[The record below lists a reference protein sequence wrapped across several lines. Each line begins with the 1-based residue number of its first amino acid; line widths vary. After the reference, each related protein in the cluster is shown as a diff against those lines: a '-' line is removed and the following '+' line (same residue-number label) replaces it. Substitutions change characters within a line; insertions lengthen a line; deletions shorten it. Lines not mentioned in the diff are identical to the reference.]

1 MAKKGRFKAD
11 SSGKDELPKAKLTGK
26 ALKRSSRLFGFM
38 GKHRW
43 KFFLGLVF
51 LGLTAATALIFPSLL
66 GKLIGIIGGD
76 TGGAMNMEAASKLSN
91 TFLTADLKTRLLDAA
106 NTVGIQ
112 LIILFS
118 LQAVFSFFRV
128 YMFSQATENMLA
140 SLRQAT
146 FSRLMRMPMGFYSKN
161 QAAELNSRISSDITQ
176 IGDTLTTGVAEFLRQ
191 LIIVVGGMIIIFT
204 ISWEMALKMLAII
217 PPIAIITVVFGRKIR
232 KHSRNVQDKIA
243 ESNIIVGESLQGIAN
258 VKSFTN
264 EGYEIARYEKSNKIV
279 IQEAIKYA
287 ISRGAFFSFIIFCL
301 FGSLM
306 LMVYIGVQMAVKD
319 EMTAGQMMSF
329 LMFTMFIAAS
339 MGGLP
344 EQYAQIQR
352 AVGASERIFEL
363 LDEEIEEVKQN
374 DKRNRNMLRLT
385 GDVAFNNVAFSYP
398 TRKEFTVLR
407 NVSFDAKAG
416 QTIAIVGPSGSGKS
430 TLAQMLL
437 RFYEPDNGSI
447 SFDGKKATAYD
458 LTELRENMAIVPQD
472 VLLFGG
478 SIRENIAYGSPG
490 ATDEEIIAAA
500 RKSNALNFIESFPDK
515 FETKVGDRGI
525 QLSGGQRQRIAIARA
540 VLKDPSILILDEA
553 TSSLDSE
560 SERVVQEALDKL
572 MVGRTSFVIAHRLST
587 IRNADKIVVID
598 KGEVAEVGTHDEL
611 MKKENGVYRALSS
624 LQMNYASESIT
635 EA

>member
-1 MAKKGRFKAD
+1 MAKKGRFRSD
-11 SSGKDELPKAKLTGK
+11 SSSKDEMPKAKITGK
-26 ALKRSSRLFGFM
+26 ALKRSSRLFGYM

-43 KFFLGLVF
+43 KFYFGLVF
-51 LGLTAATALIFPSLL
+51 LGLTAATALIFPGLL
-66 GKLIGIIGGD
+66 GKLMGIIGGD
-76 TGGAMNMEAASKLSN
+76 TGSTLDAAKKLDN
-91 TFLTADLKTRLLDAA
+91 TFLTSDLKAKLLTAA

-112 LIILFS
+112 LIILFAF
-118 LQAVFSFFRV
+118 QAVFSFFRV
-128 YMFSQATENMLA
+128 YLFSQATENMLA

-146 FSRLMRMPMGFYSKN
+146 FSRLMRMAMGFYSKN

-217 PPIAIITVVFGRKIR
+217 PPIAVITVLFGRRIR

-243 ESNIIVGESLQGIAN
+243 DSNIIVGESLQGIAN

-264 EGYEIARYEKSNKIV
+264 EGYEIDRYQKSNAIV
-279 IQEAIKYA
+279 IREAIKYA

-306 LMVYIGVQMAVKD
+306 LMVYIGVQMAVND

-344 EQYAQIQR
+344 EQYAAIQR

-363 LDEEIEEVKQN
+363 LDEPIEEVN
-374 DKRNRNMLRLT
+374 ADDARNRKKLRLT
-385 GDVAFNNVAFSYP
+385 GDVTFDKIAFSYP

-407 NVSFDAKAG
+407 DVTFEAKAG

-430 TLAQMLL
+430 TLAQLLL
-437 RFYEPDNGSI
+437 RFYEPDQGSL
-447 SFDGKKATAYD
+447 SFDGEKATTYD

-478 SIRENIAYGSPG
+478 TIRENIAYGRPG
-490 ATDEEIIAAA
+490 ATDEEVNAAA
-500 RKSNALNFIESFPDK
+500 LKANALTFIESFPDK
-515 FETKVGDRGI
+515 FDTKVGDRGI

-598 KGEVAEVGTHDEL
+598 KGQVAETGTHDEL
-611 MKKENGVYRALSS
+611 MSNENGVYFMLNK
-624 LQMNYASESIT
+624 LQFQYSASPQEN
-635 EA
+635 

>member
-1 MAKKGRFKAD
+1 M
-11 SSGKDELPKAKLTGK
+11 PKPKLTGK
-26 ALKRSSRLFGFM
+26 ALKRSSRLFGYM

-43 KFFLGLVF
+43 KFYFGMVF
-51 LGLTAATALIFPSLL
+51 LGLTAATALVFPSLL

-76 TGGAMNMEAASKLSN
+76 TGSALDTASKLEN
-91 TFLTADLKTRLLDAA
+91 TFLTADLKAKLLAAA

-128 YMFSQATENMLA
+128 YLFSQATENMLA

-217 PPIAIITVVFGRKIR
+217 PAIAVITVLFGRRIR

-243 ESNIIVGESLQGIAN
+243 DSNIIVGESLQGIAN

-264 EGYEIARYEKSNKIV
+264 EGYEIDRYRKSNLVV
-279 IQEAIKYA
+279 ISEAIKYA
-287 ISRGAFFSFIIFCL
+287 ISRGMFFSFIIFCL

-306 LMVYIGVQMAVKD
+306 LMVYIGVQMAVND

-329 LMFTMFIAAS
+329 LMFTIFIAAS
-339 MGGLP
+339 MGGIP

-363 LDEEIEEVKQN
+363 LDEPIEDVKQDN
-374 DKRNRNMLRLT
+374 QRSRNNLRLN
-385 GDVAFNNVAFSYP
+385 GDVSLQNVAFSYP

-407 NVSFDAKAG
+407 DVSFDAKAG

-430 TLAQMLL
+430 TVAQLLL
-437 RFYEPDNGSI
+437 RFYEPDKGTI
-447 SFDGKKATAYD
+447 LFDAKPASDFD

-478 SIRENIAYGSPG
+478 TIRENIAYGSPG
-490 ATDEEIIAAA
+490 ASDAEVIAAA
-500 RKSNALNFIESFPDK
+500 SKANALTFIESFPDK

-560 SERVVQEALDKL
+560 SERLVQEALDKL

-598 KGEVAEVGTHDEL
+598 KGEVIETGTHDEL
-611 MKKENGVYRALSS
+611 MERENGMYRALNNLQFQFTSS
-624 LQMNYASESIT
+624 PQVEEL
-635 EA
+635 